1 VKTSAV
7 VSPVTARYAGA
18 LFELAREANV
28 LDTVQ
33 RDTEFLGNEVADAS
47 MRGFLFDSRVGQEK
61 KAALLERFG
70 AHLHPLTFNLLRLL
84 AKKRRLSVLL
94 DLRDAFRQRVMEE
107 RGAVEGVVESAH
119 PLGAAE
125 QAELAVAIGARLGKE
140 VVLENRVVPDLLAG
154 VRVIVSNRM
163 IDFSAS
169 GRLEGLRAHLLAARL
184 TSAPD

>member
-1 VKTSAV
+1 MTSGAV

-18 LFELAREANV
+18 LFELAREAGA
-28 LDTVQ
+28 LDAVQ
-33 RDTEFLGNEVADAS
+33 RDTDFLGNEVADDS
-47 MRGFLFDSRVGQEK
+47 VRSFLFDSRVEQEK
-61 KAALLERFG
+61 KSALLARFG

-84 AKKRRLSVLL
+84 AKKRRLDVLL

-107 RGAVEGVVESAH
+107 RGAVEGVVESAR

-163 IDFSAS
+163 IDCSAR
-169 GRLEGLRAHLLAARL
+169 GRLDGLRTQLMAARL
-184 TSAPD
+184 SSTSQ